1 MWKAV
6 ILPIWQAIPYGF
18 AILKAEMSGLDTHIH
33 TIGDRATDMSISA
46 IEYAQR
52 ETAKLKGKTDF
63 RNCLVHLQ
71 IADSEQAKKM
81 AAQSDGA
88 IVGSAIVKLCA
99 KYGEGCV
106 PYVQE
111 YVREMKNAV
120 RI

>member
-1 MWKAV
+1 
-6 ILPIWQAIPYGF
+6 
-18 AILKAEMSGLDTHIH
+18 
-33 TIGDRATDMSISA
+33 
-46 IEYAQR
+46 
-52 ETAKLKGKTDF
+52 
-63 RNCLVHLQ
+63 
-71 IADSEQAKKM
+71 M